1 MKQILISIII
11 FICGAVSYSLLNP
24 WLSSLL
30 EPKTEVQTPIV
41 IEDTKVIGPTT
52 TPTVKDVAATKPKP
66 KPVIDDA
73 GGLHDGPFPLFDK
86 NDAPVAGSVEIIRS
100 PEETLLQFKGTTFTH
115 GSESFIYIA
124 SDQNATK
131 YLNLGKAQLNQ
142 GALIYGMPLDVDLSP
157 YKYILIYND
166 ETKSPEFYATLE

>member
-1 MKQILISIII
+1 MKQIVISIVI

-30 EPKTEVQTPIV
+30 EPKEETPTPEV

-52 TPTVKDVAATKPKP
+52 TPTIKDVAATKPKP
-66 KPVIDDA
+66 EPVIDAA
-73 GGLHDGPFPLFDK
+73 GGLHDGPFSLFDK
-86 NDAPVAGSVEIIRS
+86 NDTKVEGSVEIIRS
-100 PEETLLQFKGTTFTH
+100 PEETLLQFKGITFTH

-124 SDQNATK
+124 NDRKATK
-131 YLNLGKAQLNQ
+131 YLNVGKAQLNQ
-142 GALIYGMPLDVDLSP
+142 GALIYGLPLDVDLSP